1 MPLKECLRSMHVLIV
16 FRNVSIDIL
25 QCRRL
30 YWKAWVDVRA
40 LYIDHLPATTLN
52 KTFSYTIVSG
62 RCVPQSN
69 QNSGVEQMVVPN
81 LYRLHYG
88 AWLKDNVSFIGFD
101 HSPETRNHIKKALDS
116 QLYDIEFASSKVP
129 TFDIDILFKAS
140 RRTSH
145 VVSGQIPEETQI
157 YLLIVIPWCDVVRQC
172 Y

>member
-1 MPLKECLRSMHVLIV
+1 
-16 FRNVSIDIL
+16 
-25 QCRRL
+25 
-30 YWKAWVDVRA
+30 
-40 LYIDHLPATTLN
+40 
-52 KTFSYTIVSG
+52 
-62 RCVPQSN
+62 
-69 QNSGVEQMVVPN
+69 MVVPN

-157 YLLIVIPWCDVVRQC
+157 YLLIVIP
-172 Y
+172 